1 MESGWGSLPLELKL
15 RTLIVTDRET
25 GLMSP
30 RGIMGGS
37 LHVPHEY
44 RKAQQNLI
52 RIVSI
57 CTCTISSL
65 RGNNAVGGF
74 HHILSLISRK
84 TAGIDVITPLI
95 AMFFF
100 FPFYSKLCSNLL
112 SDPSLDVQFHT
123 FYLEKRGGGLVPNR
137 AR

>member
-1 MESGWGSLPLELKL
+1 MEPGWKSFPPELKL

-37 LHVPHEY
+37 LHVPYEY

-57 CTCTISSL
+57 CTRTISSL

-84 TAGIDVITPLI
+84 TAGIAVITPLI
-95 AMFFF
+95 ARFF

-123 FYLEKRGGGLVPNR
+123 FYLEKRGLSS
-137 AR
+137 

>member
-1 MESGWGSLPLELKL
+1 MESGWEYLPLELKL

-30 RGIMGGS
+30 RGIMGGN
-37 LHVPHEY
+37 LHVPYEY

-100 FPFYSKLCSNLL
+100 HFIQSFALICCQIPPWMFSFIHFIWRS
-112 SDPSLDVQFHT
+112 
-123 FYLEKRGGGLVPNR
+123 GGLVPNR
-137 AR
+137 AG